1 MQETKPEAMTE
12 KQEAYL
18 AALLDSRV
26 CPSQVQGELDFLKA
40 LNISPD
46 KATASKYITALQG
59 APYKPKTVTVSNTV
73 PEVTVPASTY
83 VPASVS
89 GGAHVTVQPAASKSK
104 WQQWQDMPMGYY
116 TVTGSHYSYGDTG
129 VAVYLVSTKKRKYG
143 GDEKIVRR
151 LWRSYEG
158 KPKWQ
163 TLNYVSAVNNIGDGS
178 PVDIATVAKL
188 GLQVGFCM
196 VCLRTLTDPFSVAN
210 GIGPVCAK
218 RYGYQPA
225 AHLAH

>member
-18 AALLDSRV
+18 AALLESRV
-26 CPSQVQGELDFLKA
+26 CPASVSGELEFLKA

-89 GGAHVTVQPAASKSK
+89 GGAHVTVQPTSKSK
-104 WQQWQDMPMGYY
+104 WQQWEDMPCGYY
-116 TVTGSHYSYGDTG
+116 TVEGSFYSYGDTG
-129 VAVYLVSTKKRKYG
+129 VAVYLISMQKKKYG
-143 GDEKIVRR
+143 APRKIVRR
-151 LWRSYEG
+151 LWKSYEG

-163 TLNYVSAVNNIGDGS
+163 TLSYPTAVQNLAGHA

-188 GLQVGFCM
+188 GLNFGFCCC
-196 VCLRTLTDPFSVAN
+196 CLRTLTDPFSVQN

-218 RYGYQPA
+218 TWGYAPA
-225 AHLAH
+225 SMLAG